1 MDIDPI
7 EIWWKMKQNIP
18 ILKKYFYLNMRIF
31 NIWENFGTD

>member
-18 ILKKYFYLNMRIF
+18 ILLNTKLYYRLLDFERLNIF
-31 NIWENFGTD
+31 